1 LICCNVELTEDVWPP
16 TGIARQISVSSDQL
30 DSSYPK
36 QSGTNFTYSVHLHIV
51 NKHIRSTSCYTLV

>member
-36 QSGTNFTYSVHLHIV
+36 QSGT
-51 NKHIRSTSCYTLV
+51 TLLRL